1 MTATAP
7 VAALNIR
14 CPLCRRE
21 IDAAAITTPQ
31 AICPRCQGIF
41 EAVRFEAPTR
51 SAALPQMAEG
61 TLEASQPCAVH
72 SLNAAVTSCQ
82 RCGSFMCE
90 LCRIDVDGRTLCPT
104 CFERLSSEGSLESTR
119 TTFRDYSGLAGLT
132 ATFGCLMS
140 FLGVLFGP
148 LAIYY
153 GVKGLK
159 QKKAMGESDGK
170 TGLWVA
176 VVLGSLEIAASLI
189 FLGSLFMTTK

>member
-7 VAALNIR
+7 VATLNIR
-14 CPLCRRE
+14 CPLCKRE
-21 IDAAAITTPQ
+21 IDIASIGTPE
-31 AICPRCQGIF
+31 AVCPRCHGIF
-41 EAVRFEAPTR
+41 EAIRFEAPIR
-51 SAALPQMAEG
+51 AAAMPQMAEG

-82 RCGSFMCE
+82 RCGAFMCD
-90 LCRIDVDGRTLCPT
+90 LCRIDVDGKTLCPT

-119 TTFRDYSGLAGLT
+119 TTFRDYPGLASLT
-132 ATFGCLMS
+132 ATAGCLMS
-140 FLGVLFGP
+140 FIGILFGP

-170 TGLWVA
+170 PGLWVA
-176 VVLGSLEIAASLI
+176 IVLGSIEIAASL
-189 FLGSLFMTTK
+189 FLLGSLFMTTK

>member
-21 IDAAAITTPQ
+21 IDAASIATPQ

-41 EAVRFEAPTR
+41 EAFRFEAPTW
-51 SAALPQMAEG
+51 SAAMPQMAEG

-90 LCRIDVDGRTLCPT
+90 LCRIDVDGKTLCPT
-104 CFERLSSEGSLESTR
+104 CFERLSSEGSLETTR
-119 TTFRDYSGLAGLT
+119 TTFRDYPGLAGLT
-132 ATFGCLMS
+132 ATFGCLIS

-176 VVLGSLEIAASLI
+176 IVLGSLEIAVSLI
-189 FLGSLFMTTK
+189 FIGSLFMTKK